1 MNENK
6 KTYLII
12 ASILILGYLAFKKK
26 NYNTENTPIIEPS
39 KPIELPMEQEEALNK
54 PKPIPPIKP
63 STPIV
68 ARPTGP
74 KSYSPDVTPAP
85 MPQIQSIR
93 PSFGQY
99 GGKKI

>member
-1 MNENK
+1 MEFNK

-12 ASILILGYLAFKKK
+12 GGVLILAFLVFKKK
-26 NYNTENTPIIEPS
+26 TYIVE
-39 KPIELPMEQEEALNK
+39 
-54 PKPIPPIKP
+54 

-68 ARPTGP
+68 EPPKPIEHLTEQQEALNNPQPVPDIKPATPIVAKPTGP
-74 KSYSPDVTPAP
+74 KSYSPDVRAAA
-85 MPQIQSIR
+85 MPQIKSMR

>member
-1 MNENK
+1 MEFNK

-12 ASILILGYLAFKKK
+12 GGVLILAYIVFKKK
-26 NYNTENTPIIEPS
+26 TYIVETTPIVEPPKSIEP
-39 KPIELPMEQEEALNK
+39 LMEQQEALNN
-54 PKPIPPIKP
+54 PKPVPDIKP
-63 STPIV
+63 TTPIV